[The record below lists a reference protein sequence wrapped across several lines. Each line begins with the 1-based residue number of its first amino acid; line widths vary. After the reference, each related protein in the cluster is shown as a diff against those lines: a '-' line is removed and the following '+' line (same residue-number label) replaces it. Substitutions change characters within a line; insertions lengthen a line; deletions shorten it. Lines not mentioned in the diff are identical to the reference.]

1 MILGRES
8 GEIEHS
14 MVASLADFVE
24 PGTVMV
30 FNDSRVRKARIYG
43 TALDTGAKAEFLL
56 LKRLPAASAAESGGA
71 QWEAQTTKL
80 KKQRPG
86 RRYSLPEGVTAIV
99 EGPGAP
105 SVEGQFDT
113 IRLRFEPAI
122 DDAYLERSGHVPL
135 PPYIKRADEAE
146 DEERYQTIYSREVGS
161 AACPTAGLHF
171 TDKIL
176 AALDEKG
183 VRRMSVTLH
192 VGLGTFLPVRAENIE
207 DHAMHEEEYTV
218 PEETAVAV
226 MAAKAEGRPVLAVG
240 TTSMRTLE
248 SAWSDDGSGTPG
260 LRAGHGSTRIFI
272 YPGYRFK
279 AVDKLFTNFH
289 TPKSTLL
296 MLVSA
301 FAGRDHILDAYAEAV
316 RERYHFFSYGDAM
329 LIR

>member
-1 MILGRES
+1 MVLGREN

-14 MVASLADFVE
+14 MVASLADFIE

-56 LKRLPAASAAESGGA
+56 LRRMADGS
-71 QWEAQTTKL
+71 WEASCTKL

-86 RRYSLPEGVTAIV
+86 RRYSLPEGVVATV
-99 EGPGAP
+99 LDHG
-105 SVEGQFDT
+105 DT
-113 IRLRFEPAI
+113 IRLSFEPAI
-122 DDAYLERSGHVPL
+122 DDVYLERSGHVPL